1 MPRKKAA
8 VPIVPLHEEVQFM
21 EPVEVEVEVNQVSRA
36 LALAA
41 NHEGDAQTY
50 LCKIGSRTLKV
61 KVWTV
66 TT

>member
-1 MPRKKAA
+1 MKQKKAA
-8 VPIVPLHEEVQFM
+8 APIVPLHEEVQFM
-21 EPVEVEVEVNQVSRA
+21 EPVEVEVNQVSRA

-41 NHEGDAQTY
+41 NHEGDAKTY
-50 LCKIGSRTLKV
+50 LCKIGSRDVKV

>member
-1 MPRKKAA
+1 MKQKKAA

-21 EPVEVEVEVNQVSRA
+21 EPVEVEVNQVSRA